1 METQSNILAWKIP
14 WAEELGGLQSTGH
27 KKSDMTEQVN
37 TCTHLQS
44 RFIFQFFFFFCRH
57 RWLYPGRATG
67 REGAMRK
74 LTLVNGSLG
83 GSQTTGS
90 WEDLELYLFIY
101 LFIIFSFIFIGWRL
115 ITLQYC
121 SGFCHTLAW
130 ISHGFTCIPHLIPPP
145 TSLSTRFLW
154 VFPVHQGWALGT
166 LNVMWIHPLK
176 LFTQQIFIKH
186 ESWADKRDT
195 LKWMGSWSQS
205 NEKIWEVRILK
216 EINWKYWKWGLK
228 HELFEIETM
237 EEGL

>member
-1 METQSNILAWKIP
+1 MIIPRKSN
-14 WAEELGGLQSTGH
+14 
-27 KKSDMTEQVN
+27 
-37 TCTHLQS
+37 
-44 RFIFQFFFFFCRH
+44 
-57 RWLYPGRATG
+57 
-67 REGAMRK
+67 REGRSNEKAHTSEWLIRWIPDNRF
-74 LTLVNGSLG
+74 LRGFGT
-83 GSQTTGS
+83 
-90 WEDLELYLFIY
+90 LFIY

-130 ISHGFTCIPHLIPPP
+130 ISHGFTCIPHLFPPP